1 MSKQARQLCA
11 LITPM
16 FQHLHGAA
24 ALCTAFPKVFG
35 NALSGAADFP
45 SPLWLLSM
53 LAAGLAG
60 SVAHC
65 GPMCG
70 PFVLGQ
76 VAERLGT
83 IKPHALCECA
93 RMRSALLVPYHAGR
107 LLTYA
112 TLGALVASFGAALV
126 HLGPLPAI
134 LLLCAGGFCFLKGVR
149 KIVPARTVVRSSP
162 QASGALPRLIRKAAS
177 RIDRSTRLG
186 GFLLGMLLGFL
197 PCGLLYGAL
206 TAAAATAN
214 PLAGAAT
221 MLAFGA
227 GTIPALVAI
236 GFAGYAARR
245 LGTSW
250 WLQKLRGRLGGTILL
265 VNASF
270 LWILAAR
277 MLVAGA

>member
-1 MSKQARQLCA
+1 M
-11 LITPM
+11 P
-16 FQHLHGAA
+16 GAA
-24 ALCTAFPKVFG
+24 ILA
-35 NALSGAADFP
+35 

-83 IKPHALCECA
+83 MKPHAICESA
-93 RMRSALLVPYHAGR
+93 RLRSALLVPYHAGR
-107 LLTYA
+107 LTTYA
-112 TLGALVASFGAALV
+112 ALGALTAWFGAALV
-126 HLGPLPAI
+126 RLGPIPAI
-134 LLLCAGGFCFLKGVR
+134 LLLCAGGLCFFKGIR
-149 KIVPARTVVRSSP
+149 KLAPAGSVANRPAR
-162 QASGALPRLIRKAAS
+162 ASGALPRLIRSAAT
-177 RIDRSTRLG
+177 RIDRSTSKG

-206 TAAAATAN
+206 TAAAATAS
-214 PLAGAAT
+214 PAAGAAT

-236 GFAGYAARR
+236 GFAGHAARR
-245 LGTSW
+245 LGTNW
-250 WLQKLRGRLGGTILL
+250 WLQNLRGRLGGTILL

-270 LWILAAR
+270 LWILALR
-277 MLVAGA
+277 MLTAGA